1 MLGSHCRVL
10 EGFVQLF
17 LHALVLNHLVQ
28 LCLTMIFN
36 VAIGCLN
43 GLACHQRHG
52 QECAPVAP
60 LDAVDQD
67 VVAVPHGVLH
77 CWPDVCPL
85 LRSLLAVSRCKSH
98 ELSAWQG
105 HPPPALR
112 TIGKAA
118 DLLRGAW
125 AVPEP
130 TPKRSKW
137 RSSCSPALLHPPPFL
152 GMAANLLC
160 GLPAG
165 ADFGAA
171 LGGVLGIAFGG
182 VLGAAAPRAFFTA
195 AHIAV
200 AMSSAVGSAAAL
212 FLVNA
217 GSN

>member
-28 LCLTMIFN
+28 LRLTMIFN

-43 GLACHQRHG
+43 GLACQQRSAEHG

-67 VVAVPHGVLH
+67 VVAVPHGALH

-105 HPPPALR
+105 HPP
-112 TIGKAA
+112 GSQ
-118 DLLRGAW
+118 DHW
-125 AVPEP
+125 E
-130 TPKRSKW
+130 
-137 RSSCSPALLHPPPFL
+137 SS
-152 GMAANLLC
+152 
-160 GLPAG
+160 
-165 ADFGAA
+165 
-171 LGGVLGIAFGG
+171 
-182 VLGAAAPRAFFTA
+182 R
-195 AHIAV
+195 
-200 AMSSAVGSAAAL
+200 SAARGLGSTGANSQAL
-212 FLVNA
+212 QVEV
-217 GSN
+217 